1 MHKFYFIFILLIGC
15 TTDSFSQRM
24 TAEQYVATYKDMAMM
39 EMRRTG
45 VPASITLAQGILEA
59 ESGNSDLV
67 KKSNNHFG
75 IKCKSTWRGE
85 SVTHDD
91 DSLGECFRSY
101 KNWQDSYKDHSDFLR
116 NSSRYASLFS
126 LDPLDYKSWAYGL
139 RKAGYATNPRYSDML
154 IKSIETYNL
163 QQYSINALDKD
174 YVINATQN
182 SPDDATVLNSQ
193 QVNPVVENKPKQ
205 TVIETKTQTTIE
217 PNSITSIN
225 GSRVLFALK
234 GTSLLAIATD
244 NKINLSRLLSFNDLK
259 NDGLLQKDQFIF
271 LEKKQK
277 EGNTLFVMVAPG
289 ENLYDI
295 SQNNGIIL
303 KNLCELNNL
312 SEDGEVAAGTKL
324 YLKHQTLVMQNS
336 TNDLLG
342 KQLKQENNSSSK
354 TPQSINYEVKPK
366 EGLYSIAKKFGVTV
380 SQLKEWNG
388 LEGDNLQIGQNL
400 IILK

>member
-1 MHKFYFIFILLIGC
+1 
-15 TTDSFSQRM
+15 M
-24 TAEQYVATYKDMAMM
+24 TPEQYVAAYKDMAML

-45 VPASITLAQGILEA
+45 VPASITLAQGILET

-67 KKSNNHFG
+67 RKSNNHFG

-91 DSLGECFRSY
+91 DELGECFRSY
-101 KNWQDSYKDHSDFLR
+101 KNWEDSYKDHSDFLR

-126 LDPLDYKSWAYGL
+126 LDPLDYKSWSIGL
-139 RKAGYATNPRYSDML
+139 RKAGYATNPRYPDML
-154 IKSIETYNL
+154 INSIEKYNL
-163 QQYSINALDKD
+163 QQYSLNALNKD
-174 YVINATQN
+174 YVINNPQNISPESTVMN
-182 SPDDATVLNSQ
+182 SP
-193 QVNPVVENKPKQ
+193 QVNSVVENKPTQ
-205 TVIETKTQTTIE
+205 TIIETKTQTIIE

-259 NDGLLQKDQFIF
+259 NDGLLQNDQFIF

-277 EGNTLFVMVAPG
+277 EGTTLFVIVAPG

-295 SQNNGIIL
+295 SQNNGIFL
-303 KNLCELNNL
+303 KSLCEFNHL
-312 SEDGEVAAGTKL
+312 SADAEISAGTKL
-324 YLKHQTLVMQNS
+324 YLKPQTLVMQNS
-336 TNDLLG
+336 ANNLFV
-342 KQLKQENNSSSK
+342 KQMTEENNSSNNNN
-354 TPQSINYEVKPK
+354 QSINYEVKPK

-380 SQLKEWNG
+380 SQIKEWNS
-388 LEGDNLQIGQNL
+388 LEGDNLKIGQNL